1 MRARFHRHAAPWHG
15 AKDLVHSTLG
25 RGHAAFE
32 NDVSFFIQNAVTAHS
47 NPIAGCGKTVE
58 TSYALMF

>member
-1 MRARFHRHAAPWHG
+1 MGTGFHSDAAPWHG

-32 NDVSFFIQNAVTAHS
+32 DDVSFFIQNVVTTHAI
-47 NPIAGCGKTVE
+47 P
-58 TSYALMF
+58 